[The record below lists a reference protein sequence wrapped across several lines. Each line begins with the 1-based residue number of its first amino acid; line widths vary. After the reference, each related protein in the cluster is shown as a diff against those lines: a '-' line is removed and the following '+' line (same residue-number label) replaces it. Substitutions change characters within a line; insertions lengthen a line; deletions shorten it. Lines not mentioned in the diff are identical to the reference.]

1 MAIRD
6 ILCEPDIRLK
16 QISKPITELTSSVIQ
31 NIGDLADTFNSAP
44 GVGIAMPQIGIL
56 ERIVII
62 DATRA
67 PRLRSVSGAE
77 PEKFQGQLI
86 LINPVIVQKE
96 GAQLFR
102 EGCLSVPEYTGY
114 VQRFE
119 KIKVKAF
126 DTDMHEKEYEFNGF
140 ESVIVQHEMD
150 HLDGILFIDRVI
162 SPGQLFR
169 RKNI

>member
-1 MAIRD
+1 VAIRD

-62 DATRA
+62 DATRQT
-67 PRLRSVSGAE
+67 RIK
-77 PEKFQGQLI
+77 EKFQGQLI

-140 ESVIVQHEMD
+140 ESVIAQHEMD
-150 HLDGILFIDRVI
+150 HLDGVLFIDRVI

-169 RKNI
+169 RKQAPPVP

>member
-6 ILCEPDIRLK
+6 ILCEPDNRLK
-16 QISKPITELTSSVIQ
+16 KLSVPITEVTSSVSK
-31 NIGDLADTFNSAP
+31 NINDLLDTFNAAP

-56 ERIVII
+56 ERVVIV
-62 DATRA
+62 DASRQA
-67 PRLRSVSGAE
+67 RIK
-77 PEKFQGQLI
+77 EKFQGQLI

-96 GAQLFR
+96 GTQLFR

-119 KIKVKAF
+119 KIWVKAS
-126 DTDMHEKEYEFNGF
+126 DEKMNEKEYEFSGF

>member
-16 QISKPITELTSSVIQ
+16 QISKPITEFTSSVIQ

-62 DATRA
+62 DATRQT
-67 PRLRSVSGAE
+67 RIK
-77 PEKFQGQLI
+77 EKFQGQLI

-140 ESVIVQHEMD
+140 ESVIAQHEMD
-150 HLDGILFIDRVI
+150 HLDGVLFIDRVI